1 MQFAAT
7 YPLAE
12 IRRIQI
18 YHNTKGYT
26 ERDLD
31 KILAETGGS
40 FIFGGPIFLSNL
52 QACCHLKGDGVTY
65 CAPDYQAW
73 GMAWSSDAQDYG
85 CELLPSDKDN
95 HIECV
100 HLIVSGVPV
109 EQLHYQEDMGGAR
122 PRQAIGSKEG
132 RFAYMVTETAYTP
145 EKLRDVLKAAGWDA
159 AIMLD
164 GGGSVCYRDR
174 AGAGFVCDGDRV
186 IPFYIVV
193 HLAAD
198 VSDSDTA
205 GDYVVTAESGLNI
218 RSGPGTEYDK
228 VGGYAYGTVVAIQ
241 AIQDGW
247 GQTDKGWVSMAYLE
261 PAEGIQTGV
270 TGNGLS
276 IIQDLIP
283 QGRAN
288 RPGGSNPDTYITIH
302 ETGNYAT
309 GANAA
314 AHASWLKSDDAAG
327 KKISYHYTVDDHSI
341 YQHLPDGERGYH
353 AGDGGSGPG
362 NAKSIGIEICV
373 NAAGDFAQAKAN
385 AAALVRLLMQR
396 HGIPLANVVQH
407 NHWNGKDCPKTIRA
421 TAGGW
426 EAFLAL
432 CGGEASQDKDTELEA
447 AVDALAA
454 AGVIDSPDRWKALEY
469 TDASV
474 RALIVKMAAKVKEY
488 SL

>member
-7 YPLAE
+7 YPLEE
-12 IRRIQI
+12 IRRLQI

-52 QACCHLKGDGVTY
+52 QACCHLRGDGVTY

-73 GMAWSSDAQDYG
+73 GMAWSDDAQDYG
-85 CELLPSDKDN
+85 CELLPSDKSN

-100 HLIVSGVPV
+100 HLIVAGEP
-109 EQLHYQEDMGGAR
+109 EKQPHYQPDMGGQR

-132 RFAYMVTETAYTP
+132 RFAYIVTENTYTP
-145 EKLRDVLKAAGWDA
+145 EGLRDVLKTAGWDT

-174 AGAGFVCDGDRV
+174 SGAGFVCDGDRV
-186 IPFYIVV
+186 LPFYIVV
-193 HLAAD
+193 HLKAD

-205 GDYVVTAESGLNI
+205 GNYVVTAESGLNI
-218 RSGPGTEYDK
+218 RSGPGTENDK
-228 VGGYAYGTVVAIQ
+228 VGGYAYGAVVAIQ
-241 AIQDGW
+241 SVQNGW
-247 GQTDKGWVSMAYLE
+247 GRTDKGWVSMAYVK
-261 PAEGIQTGV
+261 PAESVQEAV
-270 TGNGLS
+270 TDNGLT
-276 IIQDLIP
+276 IIRELIP

-302 ETGNYAT
+302 ETGNYAV

-314 AHASWLKSDDAAG
+314 AHASWLKGDDAAG

-341 YQHLPDGERGYH
+341 YQHLPDDERAYH

-362 NAKSIGIEICV
+362 NATSIGIEICV
-373 NAAGDFAQAKAN
+373 NQDGDFTQAKAN
-385 AAALVRLLMQR
+385 AAALVRLLMQQ
-396 HGIPLANVVQH
+396 HSIPLANVVQH

-421 TAGGW
+421 TEGAW

-432 CGGEASQDKDTELEA
+432 CGGEVSQERDTELEA
-447 AVDALAA
+447 AVDVLVA
-454 AGVIDSPDRWKALEY
+454 AGVIDSPARWKALEY
-469 TDASV
+469 TDKSV
-474 RALIVKMAAKVKEY
+474 RALIIKMAAKI
-488 SL
+488 

>member
-1 MQFAAT
+1 M
-7 YPLAE
+7 
-12 IRRIQI
+12 
-18 YHNTKGYT
+18 
-26 ERDLD
+26 
-31 KILAETGGS
+31 
-40 FIFGGPIFLSNL
+40 
-52 QACCHLKGDGVTY
+52 
-65 CAPDYQAW
+65 
-73 GMAWSSDAQDYG
+73 
-85 CELLPSDKDN
+85 
-95 HIECV
+95 
-100 HLIVSGVPV
+100 
-109 EQLHYQEDMGGAR
+109 
-122 PRQAIGSKEG
+122 
-132 RFAYMVTETAYTP
+132 
-145 EKLRDVLKAAGWDA
+145 
-159 AIMLD
+159 
-164 GGGSVCYRDR
+164 
-174 AGAGFVCDGDRV
+174 

-198 VSDSDTA
+198 VSDSDTT

-228 VGGYAYGTVVAIQ
+228 VGGYAYGAVVTIRAV
-241 AIQDGW
+241 QDGW

-261 PAEGIQTGV
+261 PAEGVQTGV
-270 TGNGLS
+270 TDNGLA

-327 KKISYHYTVDDHSI
+327 KKISYHYTVDDLSI

-373 NAAGDFAQAKAN
+373 NADGDFAQAKAN

-426 EAFLAL
+426 EAFLTL

-474 RALIVKMAAKVKEY
+474 RALIVKMAAKVVDK
-488 SL
+488 

>member
-7 YPLAE
+7 YPLEE
-12 IRRIQI
+12 IRRLQI

-40 FIFGGPIFLSNL
+40 FAFGGPIFLSSM
-52 QACCHLKGDGVTY
+52 QACCHLRGDGVTY
-65 CAPDYQAW
+65 CAPNYQAW
-73 GMAWSSDAQDYG
+73 GMAWGNDVQDYG

-100 HLIVSGVPV
+100 HLIVAGEPE
-109 EQLHYQEDMGGAR
+109 EQPHYQPDMGGQR

-132 RFAYMVTETAYTP
+132 RFAYIVTETAYTP
-145 EKLRDVLKAAGWDA
+145 EGLRDVLKAAGWDA

-174 AGAGFVCDGDRV
+174 SGAGFVCDGDRV
-186 IPFYIVV
+186 LPFYIVV
-193 HLAAD
+193 HLKAD
-198 VSDSDTA
+198 VSDSDTS

-218 RSGPGTEYDK
+218 RNGPGTEYDK
-228 VGGYAYGTVVAIQ
+228 VGGYTYGVVVAIQ
-241 AIQDGW
+241 VVQDGW
-247 GQTDKGWVSMAYLE
+247 GRTDKGWVSMAYVR
-261 PAEGIQTGV
+261 PAESVQEAV
-270 TGNGLS
+270 TDNGLS
-276 IIQDLIP
+276 IIRDLIP

-302 ETGNYAT
+302 ETGNYAG

-314 AHASWLKSDDAAG
+314 AHASWLKGHDAAG

-341 YQHLPDGERGYH
+341 YQHLPDDESAYH

-362 NAKSIGIEICV
+362 NATSIGIEICV
-373 NAAGDFAQAKAN
+373 NADGNFTQAKAN
-385 AAALVRLLMQR
+385 AAALVRLLMEC

-421 TAGGW
+421 TAGAW

-432 CGGEASQDKDTELEA
+432 CGGEVSQERDTELEA
-447 AVDALAA
+447 AVDVLAA
-454 AGVIDSPDRWKALEY
+454 AGVIDSPERGKALEY
-469 TDASV
+469 TDKSV
-474 RALIVKMAAKVKEY
+474 RALIIKMAAKV
-488 SL
+488 

>member
-31 KILAETGGS
+31 KILSETGGS

-65 CAPDYQAW
+65 CAPNYQAW

-100 HLIVSGVPV
+100 HLIVAGEPV

-145 EKLRDVLKAAGWDA
+145 EQLRDVLKAAGWDA

-174 AGAGFVCDGDRV
+174 TGAGFVCDGDRV

-193 HLAAD
+193 HLATD
-198 VSDSDTA
+198 VSDSDTT
-205 GDYVVTAESGLNI
+205 GD
-218 RSGPGTEYDK
+218 
-228 VGGYAYGTVVAIQ
+228 
-241 AIQDGW
+241 
-247 GQTDKGWVSMAYLE
+247 
-261 PAEGIQTGV
+261 
-270 TGNGLS
+270 
-276 IIQDLIP
+276 
-283 QGRAN
+283 
-288 RPGGSNPDTYITIH
+288 
-302 ETGNYAT
+302 
-309 GANAA
+309 
-314 AHASWLKSDDAAG
+314 
-327 KKISYHYTVDDHSI
+327 
-341 YQHLPDGERGYH
+341 
-353 AGDGGSGPG
+353 
-362 NAKSIGIEICV
+362 
-373 NAAGDFAQAKAN
+373 
-385 AAALVRLLMQR
+385 
-396 HGIPLANVVQH
+396 
-407 NHWNGKDCPKTIRA
+407 
-421 TAGGW
+421 
-426 EAFLAL
+426 
-432 CGGEASQDKDTELEA
+432 
-447 AVDALAA
+447 
-454 AGVIDSPDRWKALEY
+454 
-469 TDASV
+469 
-474 RALIVKMAAKVKEY
+474 
-488 SL
+488 